1 MERYI
6 NNLHD
11 VNLKKSKIGESFEN
25 IGNLKRDYFLE
36 ISTGFNMDITKQIK
50 AFNQVLEYYKPY
62 ILNTKE
68 LLDIFDKIEK
78 VQYINAGTHKDEHD
92 KWEYNKHLFIINN
105 ITFEYKTGVG
115 INCNEKDKG
124 YYNIYK
130 LLFDAVYCLIDETNI
145 LQCYSNIDDFLEEM
159 GYSENIKQIRKGEQI
174 YRQIREN
181 KEKLLKIFSNEDIDN
196 IREYI
201 EL

>member
-6 NNLHD
+6 NNLHN
-11 VNLKKSKIGESFEN
+11 VNLKKSNIVESFGN
-25 IGNLKRDYFLE
+25 IGNLKRDCFLE
-36 ISTGFNMDITKQIK
+36 IQTGFNMDIIKQIK

-78 VQYINAGTHKDEHD
+78 VQYINAGTHEDEYD
-92 KWEYNKHLFIINN
+92 KWKYNKHLFIINN
-105 ITFEYKTGVG
+105 IIFEYKTALG
-115 INCNEKDKG
+115 INCNEKSKI

-130 LLFDAVYCLIDETNI
+130 LLFDAVYCLIDEANM
-145 LQCYSNIDDFLEEM
+145 LQYYSNIDDFLEEM

-174 YRQIREN
+174 YRQIGEN